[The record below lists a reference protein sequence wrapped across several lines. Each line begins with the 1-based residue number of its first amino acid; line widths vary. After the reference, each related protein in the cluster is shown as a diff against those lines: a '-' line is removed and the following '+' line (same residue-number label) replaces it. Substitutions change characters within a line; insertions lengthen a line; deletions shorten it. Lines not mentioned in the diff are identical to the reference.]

1 MTTAAAQPRSAP
13 RTLGVA
19 TFVGLATVLAW
30 LLIGAGAFVVVQV
43 ASGTIVAEVPVRV
56 GPGTPAYESVVLP
69 CVEGWSRDAGSSCAP
84 AATAE
89 QWPGGA
95 ALPVDHDGGMVAT
108 GYDAS
113 WTTALLANAGI
124 WAWLVAGG
132 VVVLVLVPVLRSTAA
147 GRPFAPHN
155 GRRLAVAAGVTAAA
169 CLLST
174 AGPYLAAPEVIA
186 LLEAARV
193 TPDSAITLPDGWLVP
208 RLRVTWWPVLV
219 AALLMALAAAT
230 RTGTRLADD
239 AEGLV

>member
-1 MTTAAAQPRSAP
+1 MTTATTQPRSAP
-13 RTLGVA
+13 RTLGGA
-19 TFVGLATVLAW
+19 SLVGLATVLAW

-43 ASGTIVAEVPVRV
+43 VSGTMVAEVPVRL

-69 CVEGWSRDAGSSCAP
+69 CVEGWSREVGSGCAP

-113 WTTALLANAGI
+113 WTTALLADAGT
-124 WAWLVAGG
+124 WALLLAGG
-132 VVVLVLVPVLRSTAA
+132 VVVLILVPVLRSTAA

-155 GRRLAVAAGVTAAA
+155 GRRLAVAASVTAAA
-169 CLLST
+169 CLLAT

-193 TPDSAITLPDGWLVP
+193 APDSAITLPDGWLVP
-208 RLRVTWWPVLV
+208 QLRVTWWPALV
-219 AALLMALAAAT
+219 ATLLLVLAAAT
-230 RTGTRLADD
+230 RTGARLADD